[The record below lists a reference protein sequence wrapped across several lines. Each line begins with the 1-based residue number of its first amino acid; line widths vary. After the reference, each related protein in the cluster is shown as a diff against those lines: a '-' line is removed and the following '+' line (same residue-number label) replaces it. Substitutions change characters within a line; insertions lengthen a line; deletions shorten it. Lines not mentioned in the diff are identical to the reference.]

1 MAITTKN
8 RKQLKAYFVKN
19 AIPTEGN
26 FSDLVDAQLNQA
38 EDGVFKLPGEPLSVV
53 AGPGE
58 QRRALR
64 FYSTYPAANPDWQI
78 SLAPAQDPGNPASV
92 RQGFGVSDG
101 AGQARLFIDRSTG
114 NVGVGT
120 NNPGDR
126 LTVSGGDLRI
136 EGAGYHRLK
145 VFALNAGVEL
155 VATNPG
161 GTPHIDFT
169 QGLHD
174 NLDYGLRL
182 IATDNKVLHVQSG
195 LGPATLRV
203 QGDLEVDG
211 LLARLDVRE
220 HGSATVR
227 AADLLFGYSG
237 RRGAPGRAL
246 VDNKD
251 ALVMNFAAD
260 WSRVEVQSPLTVHGA
275 LGIGTP
281 APEGPLDVRVAGVG
295 GWDRFVV
302 TASDAWN
309 NGNQHVTI
317 GTGGAGGIMINNP
330 HVSWIAGEKRASI
343 RYGQSLPSKAW
354 WDVGLREN
362 DAFTFVAAGSPTAL
376 AVLPAGD
383 VSVTRDLD
391 YGGQLGK
398 LDVKEQGGV
407 TLRAADLLFGHSG
420 RRGAP
425 GRALVDNKDAL
436 VMNFAADWSRVE
448 VQSPL
453 TVHGALGIG
462 TPAPEGPL
470 DVRVAGAGGWDRL
483 VVTASDAWNNG
494 NQHVT
499 IGAGGA
505 AGIMINNPHVSW
517 IAAEKRAS
525 IRYGQSLPSK
535 AWWDVGLRENDA
547 FTFIAAGS
555 PTALAILPAGDVSV
569 ARDLDYGGQLG
580 KLDVKEQGGVT
591 LRAADLLFG
600 HSGRR
605 GAPGRALVDGKDA
618 LIVNFG
624 ADWTRTEVHGPLA
637 LAGNLNV
644 NGDTSLGNLR
654 VAGNLELNGQPSL
667 GFAQTTG
674 DFNQPLRSGFYQFDN
689 PAGRVPDTA
698 HSWVHMISV
707 RHANP
712 GNNHQLQI
720 AASYA
725 ENDKLYFRK
734 IARELAPAS
743 APWHELATVT
753 DGVLR
758 VGGWSL
764 EATATSLIFKCG
776 AQIVARF
783 STEHDRFQ
791 VYRNVNGQGPYFY
804 YNSSGQSGA

>member
-1 MAITTKN
+1 M
-8 RKQLKAYFVKN
+8 
-19 AIPTEGN
+19 
-26 FSDLVDAQLNQA
+26 
-38 EDGVFKLPGEPLSVV
+38 
-53 AGPGE
+53 
-58 QRRALR
+58 
-64 FYSTYPAANPDWQI
+64 
-78 SLAPAQDPGNPASV
+78 
-92 RQGFGVSDG
+92 
-101 AGQARLFIDRSTG
+101 
-114 NVGVGT
+114 
-120 NNPGDR
+120 
-126 LTVSGGDLRI
+126 
-136 EGAGYHRLK
+136 
-145 VFALNAGVEL
+145 
-155 VATNPG
+155 
-161 GTPHIDFT
+161 
-169 QGLHD
+169 
-174 NLDYGLRL
+174 
-182 IATDNKVLHVQSG
+182 
-195 LGPATLRV
+195 
-203 QGDLEVDG
+203 
-211 LLARLDVRE
+211 
-220 HGSATVR
+220 
-227 AADLLFGYSG
+227 
-237 RRGAPGRAL
+237 
-246 VDNKD
+246 
-251 ALVMNFAAD
+251 
-260 WSRVEVQSPLTVHGA
+260 
-275 LGIGTP
+275 
-281 APEGPLDVRVAGVG
+281 
-295 GWDRFVV
+295 V

-330 HVSWIAGEKRASI
+330 HVSWIAG
-343 RYGQSLPSKAW
+343 
-354 WDVGLREN
+354 
-362 DAFTFVAAGSPTAL
+362 
-376 AVLPAGD
+376 
-383 VSVTRDLD
+383 
-391 YGGQLGK
+391 
-398 LDVKEQGGV
+398 
-407 TLRAADLLFGHSG
+407 
-420 RRGAP
+420 
-425 GRALVDNKDAL
+425 
-436 VMNFAADWSRVE
+436 
-448 VQSPL
+448 
-453 TVHGALGIG
+453 
-462 TPAPEGPL
+462 
-470 DVRVAGAGGWDRL
+470 
-483 VVTASDAWNNG
+483 
-494 NQHVT
+494 
-499 IGAGGA
+499 
-505 AGIMINNPHVSW
+505 
-517 IAAEKRAS
+517 EKRAS

-637 LAGNLNV
+637 LAGNLSV